1 MLFNRLNQKIILC
14 DQEFKIIKDNI
25 KLKHI
30 PREGE
35 HIFFGDERV
44 YWSVYKVIYNIS
56 SNNIVWVVIIP
67 TEQNQNG

>member
-1 MLFNRLNQKIILC
+1 MFFNRLNQKIILC
-14 DQEFKIIKDNI
+14 NEKFEIIKDNV

-35 HIFFGDERV
+35 YVFFGDERV
-44 YWSVYKVIYNIS
+44 YWLVYKIIYNIS
-56 SNNIVWVVIIP
+56 STNIIWVVVIP